1 MDEKKD
7 NGSDEHTEHANKS
20 VKMSVD
26 QALAELELAR
36 KTIGEKETLI
46 ADLTTQLKDANEYI
60 NGERRSKKMSDILT
74 RSDFKIEDLVN
85 KTDEELDS
93 VRASLDHAV
102 PPRINSVRFG
112 VMGADLSDREKGL
125 TVGDLSVVSAQKR
138 KTRGGS

>member
-7 NGSDEHTEHANKS
+7 NGSDEHSEHANKS
-20 VKMSVD
+20 VKMSMD
-26 QALAELELAR
+26 QALAELEQIR
-36 KTIGEKETLI
+36 KSIGEKDKLI
-46 ADLTTQLKDANEYI
+46 GDLTSQLKDANEYI
-60 NGERRSKKMSDILT
+60 NGERRSKKISEILG
-74 RSDFKIEDLVN
+74 RSDFRLEDLVN

-102 PPRINSVRFG
+102 PPKINSVRFG

-138 KTRGGS
+138 KARGGN